1 MFCFIIINELINR
14 MKNYFMLFIAAFLFL
29 QVENTSAQTLSP
41 KDSVLK
47 QMELA
52 NDYFMAKWP
61 NPGAPIVHPDRSR
74 PSNLWTRA
82 AYYEGLM
89 ALYYTNKDEK
99 LFNYAVDWG
108 KSHDWEPTYGQRHTH
123 DADHYCCGQTYVEL
137 FQISKDTSWI
147 LPIKETIDN
156 VLERKEKSDPEW
168 SWVDAIQMGMPLLAQ
183 LGQIYNDTAY
193 WEKMYKMYT
202 YSRNK
207 HGENGLYNTEEHLWW
222 RDGDF
227 DPPVTSPNGE
237 DIYWSR
243 GNGWVYACLV
253 RVLNIIPEDEPH
265 RDEYISDFLE
275 MTDALVERQREDG
288 FWNCS
293 LDDPNHFGGKET
305 SGTAF
310 FVYGMAWG
318 INTGLLDS
326 AKYMP
331 IVVKAWEAMVKDALH
346 PNGMLGWVQGT
357 GKEPKDG
364 QPVTYDRAANFEDY
378 GLGAFLLAG
387 SEVYKLAPEITK

>member
-1 MFCFIIINELINR
+1 MKKYSLFVIIT
-14 MKNYFMLFIAAFLFL
+14 AFLFF
-29 QVENTSAQTLSP
+29 NSCTSTPELSS
-41 KDSVLK
+41 KKEVLK

-61 NPGAPIVHPDRSR
+61 DPGAPIVHPDRTR

-99 LFNYAVDWG
+99 LYQYAVDWG
-108 KSHDWEPTYGQRHTH
+108 KSFNWEPTYGHRHTH

-137 FQISKDTSWI
+137 FQISGDTSWI

-156 VLERKEKSDPEW
+156 VLNRGSNSNGEW
-168 SWVDAIQMGMPLLAQ
+168 SWIDAIQMGMPLMAQ
-183 LGQIYNDTAY
+183 FGLIYNDTKY
-193 WEKMYKMYT
+193 WDKMYDMYVC
-202 YSRNK
+202 SRDTL
-207 HGENGLYNTEEHLWW
+207 GTDGLYNKEEHLWW
-222 RDGDF
+222 RDATF
-227 DPPVTSPNGE
+227 VPPVTSPNGE

-243 GNGWVYACLV
+243 GNGWVYGCLV
-253 RVLNIIPEDEPH
+253 RVMNIIPEDEPH
-265 RDEYISDFLE
+265 RELYLSDFQE

-293 LDDPNHFGGKET
+293 LDDPEHFGGKET

-318 INTGLLDS
+318 INNGLLDS

-331 IVVKAWEAMVKDALH
+331 VVVHAWEAMVKEALH
-346 PNGMLGWVQGT
+346 PDGMLGWVQGT
-357 GKEPKDG
+357 GKEPKDN
-364 QPVTYDRAANFEDY
+364 QPVLYDKPANFEDY

-387 SEVYKLAPEITK
+387 SEVYKLAPEK